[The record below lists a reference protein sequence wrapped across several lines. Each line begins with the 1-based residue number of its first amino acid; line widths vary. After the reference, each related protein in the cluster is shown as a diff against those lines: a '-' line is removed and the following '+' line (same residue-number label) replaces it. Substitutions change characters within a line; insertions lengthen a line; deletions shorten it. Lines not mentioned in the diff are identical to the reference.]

1 MATSFRGQMRQIFG
15 LRVAARSVAGRR
27 ASGLLAIAILGASIA
42 WPSTGGGTTRHGL
55 RWLSSAAAQAPA
67 EDAPLDDPPDPQPLR
82 PGDTDPP
89 GDDPVANDEERDQDD
104 DAGGGVALPT
114 DRIKERQLDRV
125 RRLIADGRW
134 SDSATLVDEI
144 LGSDRD
150 FFFRP
155 GHGESTWRSIKTE
168 TARILGELP
177 AVGREAYELQFRARA
192 DRLLEAAIASAD
204 TAGVVSVARRWFH
217 TPAGRRATM
226 LAAIE
231 SLERGQ
237 PLEAAAWLD
246 RIAAAPG
253 HEEFEPTLSVMRAVA
268 WWRAGERVTAIDIL
282 EKSRA
287 PQAAPGRG
295 GGGRGV
301 SIRVGGRDIPL
312 AYPHG
317 GAVAWLESVA
327 GTPARALGR
336 RANQWWL
343 HRGDA
348 ARNALVA
355 SSRPL
360 LVPRYRVPLTRHP
373 EEARLLE
380 RRRKMFA
387 DRDMPLLPAGTPL
400 AVDGLLL
407 AHTPMGL
414 LAIDFESGKRV
425 WLQTG
430 GASGSFF
437 DPSPPGSEGAEG
449 ADADARA
456 AIRGVFDDAT
466 SGTLSSN
473 GELVFAVESDP
484 ASLAGP
490 AGNAFNGGFRQGP
503 TGPRGANV
511 LSAYRIAGRGEL
523 AWRHP
528 AAGKVGPPVEPQ
540 QFGVPP
546 ADSAWYLGAPLP
558 IGDQLF
564 VLVEE
569 RGEIRLDVLAA
580 ADGSVHWSQPLAEL
594 EDDQSIGNRES
605 HLRRV
610 GGLSPSFGDGVL
622 VCPTG
627 AGTAVAVDLATRTL
641 LWAYNYRQP
650 AAGESQVLPNG
661 VRIRRANPLA
671 VPMLIN
677 GQIQGAGAGGSATT
691 GWRDGIGIVSGGR
704 IILTPR
710 ESDEVH
716 CLDLRSGS
724 VAWKQ
729 PRKEGLYVAGVVDGR
744 VIVVGRR
751 GVEGLLLTD
760 GTNAWPD
767 QLSLAGACPSGRGIV
782 TDGKL
787 FLPLDTPEVVE
798 IELATGTIA
807 GRSEARGGAVA
818 GNLVAYRG
826 EVVSQ
831 GVGTLDVFHQS
842 AALGERVDTAL
853 KAGPGDTWA
862 LLWKGQLAID
872 RGDAAAGLAA
882 VVAAHE
888 ADPGTV
894 PDSVVAEAMQSA
906 LERDFA
912 AASPVWAARAA
923 VPQGRPTLRVV
934 VDGLIR
940 AGDLPAAWET
950 FRRTLLP
957 PTAPAGG
964 ATDLVTDPGDRNVS
978 LQETRW
984 MQGRFRRLLARAD
997 PPLRAQIDS
1006 FVAEE
1011 LRAAEALMPAGERV
1025 DRLTAVAERFEGH
1038 PVATKARET
1047 LVAALADLITA
1058 CGATTDAGRDLS
1070 LRRDFVLLDLART
1083 SGGRLGSVAG
1093 PEEPVAVD
1101 ESWPFGRVAERRG
1114 AAGRGGHDDG
1124 GRIMRVMPIPVDDDG
1139 VSSFPGL
1146 RLGYDMQQPG
1156 LVATDGCG
1164 RRIGDPFGFEAPGR
1178 FDALVTAFQ
1187 PIGTE
1192 ASSVGRVIV
1201 VRSGP
1206 FIAGFE
1212 LSATPGRKHRRLWT
1226 LNEAS
1231 GAGDD
1236 MPMPFLGRAGV
1247 VGGRFGRLGNV
1258 PLGLRILEPDDAT
1271 QTQSVQGGRARL
1283 AGVPV
1288 LVNTSL
1294 ELHDPVNGTLLWERH
1309 RLPAGG
1315 ELIGDE
1321 EFVCV
1326 VPASGQ
1332 QSAVVSMA
1340 DGQLERVC
1348 DLPRRSQ
1355 RLLTAGRR
1363 IVALAESEAPAG
1375 ADAAAMRPVTLEL
1388 IDPATATTV
1397 ALGTFAPESR
1407 ATLAGLDGL
1416 AVVEPSG
1423 TLVILDLVTGAVR
1436 FRTTLPDMPRGLE
1449 QLRVSVWEDRYIVFV
1464 GRQETPEER
1473 VLLEKVGMITNLPQQ
1488 SSARDVSQPATG
1500 SVWAVDRDDG
1510 AMLWP
1515 VPATVLRHCLHP
1527 GQPEQL
1533 PVLLFARQIQPSRGG
1548 DRLRMSI
1555 LCLDKRTGQALCVD
1569 DKIAGQPHMLF
1580 GCEMVGDP
1588 IGHTVTVGRGGG
1600 AESADVILE
1609 FTGQP
1614 MAPRPPF
1621 QAASRQPVSRDVL
1634 SELEYWFEKALLL
1647 PLPF

>member
-1 MATSFRGQMRQIFG
+1 MATSIRGQSRWACAV
-15 LRVAARSVAGRR
+15 VAI
-27 ASGLLAIAILGASIA
+27 GLLPAIIAPPPLPSSSTATLRRGQWGVGMASAQPPQEEPADEGPADDTTEPDILEPTPG
-42 WPSTGGGTTRHGL
+42 R
-55 RWLSSAAAQAPA
+55 PA
-67 EDAPLDDPPDPQPLR
+67 
-82 PGDTDPP
+82 DTDPP
-89 GDDPVANDEERDQDD
+89 ADGLEGDEDGADQEDD
-104 DAGGGVALPT
+104 GGGGVALPT
-114 DRIKERQLDRV
+114 DRLKERQLDRV

-144 LGSDRD
+144 LGGDKD

-155 GHGESTWRSIKTE
+155 RNGESTWRSIKSE
-168 TARILGELP
+168 TSRILGELP
-177 AVGREAYELQFRARA
+177 AAGREAYELQFRARA
-192 DRLLEAAIASAD
+192 ERLLGQAIVSAD
-204 TAGVVSVARRWFH
+204 KAGVVSVARRWFH
-217 TPAGRRATM
+217 TPAGRRATL
-226 LAAIE
+226 LAAVE
-231 SLERGQ
+231 SLENGQ

-253 HEEFEPTLSVMRAVA
+253 HDEFEPTLSAMRAVA
-268 WWRAGERVTAIDIL
+268 WWRAGERATAIDVL
-282 EKSRA
+282 EKARGRKGD
-287 PQAAPGRG
+287 QGRG
-295 GGGRGV
+295 GEVR
-301 SIRVGGRDIPL
+301 IGGRDIPL
-312 AYPHG
+312 SYPAG
-317 GAVAWLESVA
+317 AAVAWLESVA
-327 GTPARALGR
+327 GIPASGLGR
-336 RANQWWL
+336 RASEWWL

-348 ARNALVA
+348 ARNAMVS

-360 LVPRYRVPLTRHP
+360 LVPRYRVPLTRQP

-387 DRDMPLLPAGTPL
+387 DRDMPLLPAGAPL

-414 LAIDFESGKRV
+414 LAVDFETGKRV

-437 DPSPPGSEGAEG
+437 DPAPAGTEGEEGGDAE
-449 ADADARA
+449 ARA

-490 AGNAFNGGFRQGP
+490 GGNAFNGMFRP
-503 TGPRGANV
+503 LPAGPRGANV
-511 LSAYRIAGRGEL
+511 LSAYRVAGRGEL
-523 AWRHP
+523 AWRLPAEGAAVP
-528 AAGKVGPPVEPQ
+528 AAQQ
-540 QFGVPP
+540 QFGVTV
-546 ADSAWYLGAPLP
+546 SAGGWYLGAPLP

-569 RGEIRLDVLAA
+569 RGEIRLDVLVA
-580 ADGSVHWSQPLAEL
+580 ADGKLLWSQPLAEL
-594 EDDQSIGNRES
+594 DEDRAIANRES

-622 VCPTG
+622 ICPTG

-641 LWAYNYRQP
+641 LWAYTYRQP
-650 AAGESQVLPNG
+650 GVSDSVLLPNG
-661 VRIRRANPLA
+661 VRIRRGNPA
-671 VPMLIN
+671 GVPMVVN
-677 GQIQGAGAGGSATT
+677 GQIVGGAAGVSATT
-691 GWRDGIGIVSGGR
+691 GWRDGVAIVSGGR

-710 ESDEVH
+710 ESEEVH
-716 CLDLRSGS
+716 CLDLRTGA
-724 VAWKQ
+724 VVWKQ

-751 GVEGLLLTD
+751 GVEGLAIAD
-760 GTNAWPD
+760 GSNAWPD
-767 QLSLAGACPSGRGIV
+767 QLSLDGACPSGRGVV
-782 TDGKL
+782 TEGRL
-787 FLPLDTPEVVE
+787 FLPLDTPEV
-798 IELATGTIA
+798 IEVDLSNGTIA

-853 KAGPGDTWA
+853 DARRDDPWA

-872 RGDAAAGLAA
+872 RGEAASGLAA
-882 VVAAHE
+882 VVAAHGS
-888 ADPGTV
+888 DPAAF
-894 PDSVVAEAMQSA
+894 PSSVVAEAMQSA

-912 AASPVWAARAA
+912 AAAPVWAAHVAA
-923 VPQGRPTLRVV
+923 RGGDVPLGRPTLRVV
-934 VDGLIR
+934 IDGQMR
-940 AGDLPAAWET
+940 AGDLPAAWGV
-950 FRRTLLP
+950 FRRYLAEPSP
-957 PTAPAGG
+957 PSGGPA
-964 ATDLVTDPGDRNVS
+964 AADLVSDSGDRHVS
-978 LQETRW
+978 MQESRW
-984 MQGRFRRLLARAD
+984 IQGRFRRFLALAS
-997 PPLRAQIDS
+997 PTLRTDIDT
-1006 FVAEE
+1006 FVAAE
-1011 LRAAEALMPAGERV
+1011 LKAAEGVRPAGERV
-1025 DRLTAVAERFEGH
+1025 ERLTAVADRFDGH
-1038 PVATKARET
+1038 PAGTKSRET

-1058 CGATTDAGRDLS
+1058 SGATTDTGRDLAI
-1070 LRRDFVLLDLART
+1070 RRDFLILDHNRRGEGERLAIA
-1083 SGGRLGSVAG
+1083 GGESPITV
-1093 PEEPVAVD
+1093 ET
-1101 ESWPFGRVAERRG
+1101 SWPFGRVVERRG
-1114 AAGRGGHDDG
+1114 AAARGGNDDG

-1139 VSSFPGL
+1139 VSSFPGM

-1178 FDALVTAFQ
+1178 FDGMVTAFQ

-1192 ASSVGRVIV
+1192 ASAVGRVIV

-1206 FIAGFE
+1206 LVAGFE
-1212 LSATPGRKHRRLWT
+1212 LSATPGQKHRRLWT
-1226 LNEAS
+1226 LNETS
-1231 GAGDD
+1231 GGFDD
-1236 MPMPFLGRAGV
+1236 VPMPFLGRVGV
-1247 VGGRFGRLGNV
+1247 MGGRFGRLGNV
-1258 PLGLRILEPDDAT
+1258 PLGLRILEPEDAI
-1271 QTQSVQGGRARL
+1271 QTQPVQGGRARL
-1283 AGVPV
+1283 GGVPV

-1294 ELHDPVNGTLLWERH
+1294 ELHDPITGALLWERH

-1315 ELIGDE
+1315 ELVGDDE
-1321 EFVCV
+1321 YVCV
-1326 VPASGQ
+1326 VPSGGQ
-1332 QSAVVSMA
+1332 QSVVVSMA
-1340 DGQLERVC
+1340 DGSLVRVC

-1355 RLLTAGRR
+1355 RLLTCGRR
-1363 IVALAESEAPAG
+1363 IVSLVEAPANPG
-1375 ADAAAMRPVTLEL
+1375 PAAMRPVTLEL
-1388 IDPATATTV
+1388 VDPATATSV
-1397 ALGTFAPESR
+1397 AMGTFAPESR
-1407 ATLAGLDGL
+1407 ATLAGPDAL

-1423 TLVILDLVTGAVR
+1423 TLVVLDLRTGAVR
-1436 FRTTLPDMPRGLE
+1436 FHTRLPDMPRGLE
-1449 QLRVSVWEDRYIVFV
+1449 QVRVTAWRDRYIVFV

-1473 VLLEKVGMITNLPQQ
+1473 ALMEKVGLITNLPQQ

-1500 SVWAVDRDDG
+1500 SLWAVDREDG

-1527 GQPEQL
+1527 GQPEEL

-1548 DRLRMSI
+1548 DRMRMSI
-1555 LCLDKRTGQALCVD
+1555 LCLDKRTGQALAVD

-1588 IGHTVTVGRGGG
+1588 VGQTVAVGRGGG
-1600 AESADVILE
+1600 SDSADVILE

-1614 MAPRPPF
+1614 TAPKPPF
-1621 QAASRQPVSRDVL
+1621 QAASRQPASRDVL